1 MKMEEFLIVDGYN
14 VINSWEELKKL
25 REESFEHARNKLVG
39 MVANY
44 AGFYGIEAMV
54 VFDAH
59 LVKGGAE
66 KQEQVNGVKV
76 IYSKEGETADMVIE
90 RTVSSLSRKGIVC
103 VVTSD
108 WIEQQ
113 LTLGKGGVRLSAREF
128 WQRVKECGQETAR
141 VSKEL
146 PAPRRLIDQLVG
158 ESVRE
163 TLEKW
168 RRKK

>member
-1 MKMEEFLIVDGYN
+1 MMEDFLIIDGYN
-14 VINSWEELKKL
+14 VINNWEELKKL
-25 REESFEHARNKLVG
+25 RDESFEHARDKLVS

-44 AGFYGIEAMV
+44 AGFYGIEAMI

-59 LVKGGAE
+59 LVKGGVE
-66 KQEQVNGVKV
+66 KQELVNGVKV

-90 RTVSSLSRKGIVC
+90 RTISSLSRKGIVC

-113 LTLGKGGVRLSAREF
+113 LTLGKGGIRLSAREF
-128 WQRVKECGQETAR
+128 WHRIKECGLETTR
-141 VSKEL
+141 VTKEL
-146 PAPRRLIDQLVG
+146 PAPRRLIDQLLEEG
-158 ESVRE
+158 VRE
-163 TLEKW
+163 TLERW